1 MNLETGTFVP
11 AVPVPLD
18 AELQVVYDEFLA
30 EEPELK
36 RMNLELLAEIRAEVD
51 AAVAELGDLSRGG
64 RFTVSEPSVPSL
76 AGAADIPLLIC
87 TPAGAPASRP
97 VLYFMH
103 GGGFFC
109 NDHRLGLDQLLDAA
123 ERFGATLISVG
134 YRLAPEHPYPAQIN
148 DAHAGLLWAADHA
161 DELGIEPDRI
171 VVAGYSAGGG
181 LSAALALTVRDKGG
195 PRLLGQLLMA
205 PMLDDRNDSASA
217 MQMDGVEF
225 WNRSHNLFGWGAL
238 LGDVHGGPDV
248 PQYAAPARAT
258 DLTGLPPAFL
268 DVGSAECLRDEVVD
282 YASRIWRAG
291 GKAELHVWPGGIHAF
306 DREAPEA
313 RISRAAVAA
322 RHNWLERLLATDQP
336 AQD

>member
-1 MNLETGTFVP
+1 VDLESGKTVP

-18 AELQVVYDEFLA
+18 AELQVAYDAYLA
-30 EEPELK
+30 EEPELAP
-36 RMNLELLAEIRAEVD
+36 MSLEKLSGIRAEVD
-51 AAVAELGDLSRGG
+51 AAAAALEDLSHGG
-64 RFTVSEPSVPSL
+64 RFVVSQPSVPGL
-76 AGAADIPLLIC
+76 DGAPEIPLLVC
-87 TPAGAPASRP
+87 TPVGAPASRP

-109 NDHRLGLDQLLDAA
+109 NDHRIGLDQQQLETA
-123 ERFGATLISVG
+123 ERFGATLISIG

-148 DAHAGLLWAADHA
+148 DAYAGLLWVADHA
-161 DELGIEPDRI
+161 DELGIDPGRI
-171 VVAGYSAGGG
+171 VVTGYSAGGG

-217 MQMDGVEF
+217 MQMDAVEF
-225 WNRSHNLFGWGAL
+225 WDRSHNGFGWRSL
-238 LGDVHGGPDV
+238 LGDVQGGADV

-268 DVGSAECLRDEVVD
+268 DVGSAECLRDEIVA
-282 YASRIWRAG
+282 YAGRIWQAG

-306 DREAPEA
+306 DRDVPEA
-313 RISRAAVAA
+313 RISKAAVAA
-322 RHNWLERLLATDQP
+322 RRNWLERLLATD
-336 AQD
+336 